1 MNMLVGGLSGP
12 IAAWLTPDLRGRLT
26 PADGDAIAGALL
38 VARRHVA
45 VAEATAERERVAK
58 VPNQ

>member
-1 MNMLVGGLSGP
+1 MNMLVGGLPGP
-12 IAAWLTPDLRGRLT
+12 IAAWLTPDPRGRLT
-26 PADGDAIAGALL
+26 PPDGDAIAGALL
-38 VARRHVA
+38 VARRRVA